1 MDVGKQLFKSNVD
14 MRNESDEK
22 IKKKKELDIWKTHHA
37 QKKKE
42 GRKDEKEETISFQI
56 KQFIK
61 YHAYEFS
68 RNMQR
73 LTHTIHAPFF
83 FSSSLSLLF

>member
-37 QKKKE
+37 QKKK
-42 GRKDEKEETISFQI
+42 KKT
-56 KQFIK
+56 
-61 YHAYEFS
+61 
-68 RNMQR
+68 
-73 LTHTIHAPFF
+73 
-83 FSSSLSLLF
+83 